1 MKDLLKADF
10 KRIFKDKL
18 LIITAII
25 AFAFALITPV
35 LYKIIISVSGEP
47 ANDIVMSMLSGAFN
61 AKTQFFG
68 SFSIGNNFGL
78 VAPVLLAIVMCK
90 DFSYGTIR
98 NKIIAGKSR
107 SSIFMAMFIT
117 CSSVFVG
124 IMLIHSF
131 ATLGCSLIFF
141 EYQSAPFTTDDF
153 KYFIVSLM
161 FEILALIFVSSF
173 LTYLCANMKNVGL
186 VIVVYVA
193 FALSLAMVGSV
204 IQVALS
210 TMGMR
215 SYIENDT
222 LFSMLSFLDRIN
234 VATST
239 MYIGTGTEYTLKD
252 VLYAILPSLIGIAGF
267 LTCGLAKFNK
277 RDIK

>member
-1 MKDLLKADF
+1 
-10 KRIFKDKL
+10 
-18 LIITAII
+18 
-25 AFAFALITPV
+25 
-35 LYKIIISVSGEP
+35 
-47 ANDIVMSMLSGAFN
+47 
-61 AKTQFFG
+61 
-68 SFSIGNNFGL
+68 
-78 VAPVLLAIVMCK
+78 
-90 DFSYGTIR
+90 
-98 NKIIAGKSR
+98 
-107 SSIFMAMFIT
+107 MFIT